1 MYTNSFTD
9 LFIRRPVLAIVLN
22 LLILIAGLSAWNSLS
37 VRQYPLSENASVQI
51 STAYIG
57 ASAELVR
64 GFITTPL
71 ERAIAAAE
79 GIDYVESKSL
89 QGISIITARLKL
101 NYDSTKAL
109 ADISS
114 KVDQVRN
121 DLPAEAEV
129 PAISVQSADS
139 EFAAAYLSFWSEI
152 LSPEQITDYLIRVV
166 QPRLSAVT
174 GVQRIE
180 IFGARTF
187 AMRIWLKPERMA
199 ALHVSPAQVREALA
213 ANNYLAA
220 IGSTKG
226 ALVQTYLAAN
236 TDMHDPED
244 FQRLVIYQ
252 RDDTIVRLQDIAD
265 VELGAEDYDTLVRYS
280 GDTAVFAGV
289 FPQPNANIVEVI
301 EGVRV
306 ELDKLKQ
313 EMPGGLDAS
322 IGYDASEYVSDAI
335 NEVTGTLVETLA
347 IVVIVIFLFLGSV
360 RSVLVPV
367 MAIPLSLIG
376 GIFLMQVFGFT
387 LNLLTLLAIVLSVG
401 LVVDDAIV
409 VVENVERHL
418 REGRTPR
425 EAALIG
431 ARELVAPIVAMTLTL
446 VSVYIPIG
454 LQGGLTGALFR
465 EFAFT
470 LAGAVAISGIVA
482 LTLSPTMSAKLLR
495 SAQDEERGLTG
506 WLNHKFD
513 RLRESYG
520 RVLGGTLK
528 ARPAVYLVWFVVS
541 LCTVPMFMFSPS
553 ELAPT
558 EDQSVLFGII
568 NTASNATTD
577 QNAVYAAAAE
587 QVMLDVPEAALT
599 FQLLFPPSIGAT
611 IGADGFSGVV
621 VKPWAERDRTV
632 TAMVPEVQ
640 AAVSQ
645 IPGIQMFIT
654 TPPALPG
661 GSNFPVEF
669 VITSTADA
677 DRLLEFAQVL
687 QQKATESGL
696 FAFPPDIDL
705 KIDQPQATVVFDR
718 DKIAD
723 LGLNLSQVGIDL
735 AVATG
740 GDFVNRFNMDGR
752 SYKVIPLI
760 TRADRLNSDQLGNIY
775 VSGPNNEMV
784 PLSSVAHIEHSV
796 VARSLNRFQQLNAV
810 KLSGVT
816 TRTLDEALTFMEKA
830 AEEILPPGYS
840 VDYTGESRQLRTEG
854 NKFLPAFS
862 LAILMIFLV
871 LAVQF
876 NSFRDPLVIL
886 AGSVPLA
893 MFGSLIFTVLKMPD
907 PNMPY
912 WTNGWTT
919 TMNIYAQV
927 GMVTLVGLIA
937 KNGILVVE
945 FANKLQEQG
954 YSKLN
959 AIHDA
964 AMIRLRPVLMTS
976 VATIAGHFPLV
987 LVTGAGAAARNSI
1000 GLVLVGGMAIGTVF
1014 TLFVLPSLY
1023 MLMAKDR
1030 SKDVLNDSASA
1041 EPQVSQVQIDARP
1054 SID

>member
-1 MYTNSFTD
+1 MLQRSFTD
-9 LFIRRPVLAIVLN
+9 LFIKRPVLAIVVN

-37 VRQYPLSENASVQI
+37 VRQYPLSENASVKI
-51 STAYIG
+51 TTVYVG

-89 QGISIITARLKL
+89 QGISIINVRLKL

-109 ADISS
+109 TDISA

-121 DLPAEAEV
+121 DLPTEAQV

-139 EFAAAYLSFWSEI
+139 EVAAAYLSFWSEI
-152 LSPEQITDYLIRVV
+152 LSPEQITDYLSRVV

-199 ALHVSPAQVREALA
+199 ALHISPSQVRDALT

-220 IGSTKG
+220 IGNTKG
-226 ALVQTYLAAN
+226 SLVQTYLAAN
-236 TDMHDPED
+236 TDMHNPDD
-244 FQRLVIYQ
+244 FRRLVIYQ
-252 RDDTIVRLQDIAD
+252 RDGTIVRLQDIAE
-265 VELGAEDYDTLVRYS
+265 VELGAEDYDTVVRYS
-280 GDTAVFAGV
+280 GDTAVFAGI
-289 FPQPNANIVEVI
+289 FTQPNANVI
-301 EGVRV
+301 DVIDGVRT
-306 ELDKLKQ
+306 ELGMLKD
-313 EMPGGLDAS
+313 EMPSGLDAS
-322 IGYDASEYVSDAI
+322 IGYDASQYVSDAI
-335 NEVTGTLVETLA
+335 HEVTVTLSETLL

-367 MAIPLSLIG
+367 MAIPVSLIG
-376 GIFLMQVFGFT
+376 GIFLMQAFGFT

-425 EAALIG
+425 EAAMLG
-431 ARELVAPIVAMTLTL
+431 ARELVTPIIAMTLTL

-470 LAGAVAISGIVA
+470 LAGAVAISGVVA

-495 SAQDEERGLTG
+495 SAEDEERGLTG
-506 WLNHKFD
+506 WLNHHFD
-513 RLRESYG
+513 RLQAAYG
-520 RVLGGTLK
+520 RALSGTLN

-541 LCTVPMFMFSPS
+541 LCTIPMYTFSPN
-553 ELAPT
+553 ELAPV

-568 NTASNATTD
+568 NVASNATAD
-577 QNAVYAAAAE
+577 QNTVYGAASE

-621 VKPWAERDRTV
+621 VKPWAERNRTV
-632 TAMVPEVQ
+632 AAMVPEVQ
-640 AAVSQ
+640 AAVSK
-645 IPGIQMFIT
+645 IPGIQVFIT
-654 TPPALPG
+654 MPPALPG
-661 GSNFPVEF
+661 GSNFPVEL

-677 DRLLEFAQVL
+677 DRLLEFAKVL
-687 QQKATESGL
+687 QQKAMGSGL

-718 DKIAD
+718 DKLAD
-723 LGLNLSQVGIDL
+723 LGLNLSQVGADL

-740 GDFVNRFNMDGR
+740 GNFVNRFNMDGR
-752 SYKVIPLI
+752 SYKVIPLVS
-760 TRADRLNSDQLGNIY
+760 RVDRLNSEQLREIHVANP
-775 VSGPNNEMV
+775 SGEMV
-784 PLSSVAHIEHSV
+784 LLSSVAHIEHSV
-796 VARSLNRFQQLNAV
+796 VPRSLNRFQQLNAV
-810 KLSGVT
+810 KLSGVS
-816 TRTLDEALTFMEKA
+816 TRTLDEALTFLEEA
-830 AEEILPPGYS
+830 AAEILPSGYS
-840 VDYTGESRQLRTEG
+840 IDYTGESRQLRTEG

-893 MFGSLIFTVLKMPD
+893 MFGALIFTVLKMPD
-907 PNMPY
+907 PNMPH
-912 WTNGWTT
+912 WTSGWTT

-927 GMVTLVGLIA
+927 GLVTLVGLIA
-937 KNGILVVE
+937 KNGILIVE
-945 FANKLQEQG
+945 FANKLQEDG
-954 YSKLN
+954 AAKLE
-959 AIHDA
+959 AIRDA

-987 LVTGAGAAARNSI
+987 LVTGAGAEARNSI

-1014 TLFVLPSLY
+1014 TLFVVPSIYILI
-1023 MLMAKDR
+1023 AKDR
-1030 SKDVLNDSASA
+1030 SKFV
-1041 EPQVSQVQIDARP
+1041 
-1054 SID
+1054 

>member
-1 MYTNSFTD
+1 MLQRSFTD
-9 LFIRRPVLAIVLN
+9 LFIRRPVLAIVVN

-51 STAYIG
+51 TTVYVG

-89 QGISIITARLKL
+89 QGISIINARLKL

-109 ADISS
+109 TDISA

-121 DLPAEAEV
+121 DLPAEAQV

-139 EFAAAYLSFWSEI
+139 EVAAAYLSFWSEI
-152 LSPEQITDYLIRVV
+152 LSPEQITDYLVRVV

-187 AMRIWLKPERMA
+187 AMRIWLRPERMA
-199 ALHVSPAQVREALA
+199 ALHISPSQVREALT

-220 IGSTKG
+220 VGNTKG
-226 ALVQTYLAAN
+226 SLVQTYLAAN
-236 TDMHDPED
+236 TDMHNPAE
-244 FQRLVIYQ
+244 FRRLVIYQ
-252 RDDTIVRLQDIAD
+252 QDGAIVRLQDIAE
-265 VELGAEDYDTLVRYS
+265 VELGAEDYDTVVRYS

-289 FPQPNANIVEVI
+289 FTQPNANVIEVI
-301 EGVRV
+301 DDVRA
-306 ELDKLKQ
+306 ELGKLKQ
-313 EMPGGLDAS
+313 EMPSGLDAS
-322 IGYDASEYVSDAI
+322 IGYDASQYVSDAI
-335 NEVTGTLVETLA
+335 HEVTVTLSETLL

-367 MAIPLSLIG
+367 MAIPVSLIG
-376 GIFLMQVFGFT
+376 GIFLMQTFGFT

-425 EAALIG
+425 EAAMLG
-431 ARELVAPIVAMTLTL
+431 ARELVTPIIAMTLTL

-470 LAGAVAISGIVA
+470 LAGAVAISGVVA

-495 SAQDEERGLTG
+495 STEDEERGLTG
-506 WLNHKFD
+506 WLNHHFD
-513 RLRESYG
+513 RLQAAYG
-520 RVLGGTLK
+520 RALGGTLN
-528 ARPAVYLVWFVVS
+528 ARPAVYLVWLVVS
-541 LCTVPMFMFSPS
+541 LCTIPMYNFSPN
-553 ELAPT
+553 ELAPV

-568 NTASNATTD
+568 NVAANATAD
-577 QNAVYAAAAE
+577 QNMVYGAASE
-587 QVMLDVPEAALT
+587 QVMLEVPEAALT

-621 VKPWAERDRTV
+621 VKPWAERGRTV
-632 TAMVPEVQ
+632 AAMVPEVQ
-640 AAVSQ
+640 AQVSK
-645 IPGIQMFIT
+645 IPGIQVFIT
-654 TPPALPG
+654 MPPALPG
-661 GSNFPVEF
+661 GSNFPVEL

-677 DRLLEFAQVL
+677 DRLLEFARIL
-687 QQKATESGL
+687 QQKATASGL

-718 DKIAD
+718 DKLAD
-723 LGLNLSQVGIDL
+723 LGLNLSQVGADL

-740 GDFVNRFNMDGR
+740 GNFVNRFNMDGR
-752 SYKVIPLI
+752 SYKVIPLLSRI
-760 TRADRLNSDQLGNIY
+760 DRLNSEQLRNIY
-775 VSGPNNEMV
+775 VANPAGAMV

-796 VARSLNRFQQLNAV
+796 VPRSLNRFQQLNAV
-810 KLSGVT
+810 KLSGVS
-816 TRTLDEALTFMEKA
+816 TRTLDEALTFLEDA
-830 AEEILPPGYS
+830 AAEILPSGYS
-840 VDYTGESRQLRTEG
+840 IDYTGESRQLRTEG
-854 NKFLPAFS
+854 NKFVPAFS
-862 LAILMIFLV
+862 MAILMIFLV

-893 MFGSLIFTVLKMPD
+893 MFGALIFTVLKMPD
-907 PNMPY
+907 PNIPH
-912 WTNGWTT
+912 WTSGWTT

-927 GMVTLVGLIA
+927 GLVTLVGLIA
-937 KNGILVVE
+937 KNGILIVE
-945 FANKLQEQG
+945 FANKLQEDG
-954 YSKLN
+954 VAKLE
-959 AIHDA
+959 AIRDA

-976 VATIAGHFPLV
+976 VATVAGHFPLV
-987 LVTGAGAAARNSI
+987 LVTGAGAEARNSI

-1014 TLFVLPSLY
+1014 TLFVVPSIYILI
-1023 MLMAKDR
+1023 AKER
-1030 SKDVLNDSASA
+1030 SKSVEAQVPAIAS
-1041 EPQVSQVQIDARP
+1041 PQP
-1054 SID
+1054 STEIGSEN